1 MLQYIRYIIF
11 LLVCI
16 SFFLFSCEKDADQQL
31 ELIDLVPEP
40 TEKVFATVQG
50 LVLNEQEEIVE
61 SAEVFIL
68 EKATRTD
75 ENGFFT
81 LEGFFPLDG
90 TPIRVRKAGYFESNG
105 IILPQAD
112 GIIKVNIILVEQEQT
127 ETTETGR
134 IINHQTD
141 QISVLFPQDV
151 FVHQNGAIVQ
161 GMINISS
168 QYFDPTDQGF
178 ADSQLGFLKSK
189 SLAKSE
195 LLFPFGLLKINVTD
209 ESARSVAISQAVE
222 ITMDVPTDLL
232 DIAPTSVSMW
242 YLDTETGL
250 WVEEGS
256 AQLEGTAYKG
266 SVTHLSDWVFAIGLD
281 YVLLTGQITKE
292 GISYPY
298 ADVGVSYRAGSR
310 FRFRSDEQGH
320 FSLPI
325 IIGGEQYNTNY
336 FETIN
341 VDVRSNCGTILFE
354 EKIIPPP
361 TEDFTKDIDVS
372 SSSTFAITGQV
383 FCTDPTEI
391 VSNAYVLIQ
400 FDENKYQEIVPVNEQ
415 GQFRLEIEACG
426 LSEVRLIGYDVTT
439 LNRSESV
446 VVTETNTTVA
456 INVCEAPFE
465 PKVTFEINE
474 EAPYIIDNC
483 TVEIIDSI
491 DFWHYQFTALDLY
504 PTFPEAE
511 GDSAIYIIN
520 VFKPKDEGVEV
531 PAQLWRYTQPDVSRF
546 DVPYSIAFGTWT
558 FEIISETEDQVI
570 AQIPLGENYPGNQGA
585 IFKYD
590 ENGSEIIDV
599 ISGSVLLEA
608 NK

>member
-11 LLVCI
+11 LFVCI

-40 TEKVFATVQG
+40 TEKVYATVQG

-68 EKATRTD
+68 EKATQTD
-75 ENGFFT
+75 ENGFFK
-81 LEGFFPLDG
+81 LDGFFPLDG
-90 TPIRVRKAGYFESNG
+90 TPIRVRKTGYFESNG

-112 GIIKVNIILVEQEQT
+112 GIIKVNVILVEQGQT

-141 QISVLFPQDV
+141 QVSVLFPQDAL
-151 FVHQNGAIVQ
+151 VHQDGAIVQ
-161 GMINISS
+161 GVVNISS

-178 ADSQLGFLKSK
+178 VDSQLGFLKSK

-195 LLFPFGLLKINVTD
+195 LLFSFGLLKINVTD
-209 ESARSVAISQAVE
+209 ERARSVTISQAVE

-232 DIAPTSVSMW
+232 DIAPAIVSMW

-281 YVLLTGQITKE
+281 YVLLTGQVTKKR
-292 GISYPY
+292 ISYPY

-320 FSLPI
+320 FSIPI
-325 IIGGEQYNTNY
+325 IVGGEQYNTNY

-372 SSSTFAITGQV
+372 GSSTFTISGQV
-383 FCTDPTEI
+383 FCIDPAEL

-400 FDENKYQEIVPVNEQ
+400 FDENKYQEIVPVDEQ
-415 GQFRLEIEACG
+415 GQFRLEIEECG
-426 LSEVRLIGYDVTT
+426 LTEVSLIGYDATNLERSDPVLVTDSGS
-439 LNRSESV
+439 LVEL
-446 VVTETNTTVA
+446 
-456 INVCEAPFE
+456 NVCEVPFQA
-465 PKVTFEINE
+465 KATFDFNDVD
-474 EAPYIIDNC
+474 PYIIPNC
-483 TVEIIDSI
+483 KVEVFDSTTY
-491 DFWHYQFTALDLY
+491 WHYQFTATD
-504 PTFPEAE
+504 TFPSFPEVVGEHAT
-511 GDSAIYIIN
+511 YIMN
-520 VFKPKDEGVEV
+520 VFQPKEGEGEV
-531 PAQLWRYTQPDVSRF
+531 PAQLWRYTSPDVSDSGLPF
-546 DVPYSIAFGTWT
+546 ITFFGTWE
-558 FEIISETEDQVI
+558 FEIIEETEDKVI
-570 AQIPLGENYPGNQGA
+570 AKIPLG
-585 IFKYD
+585 K
-590 ENGSEIIDV
+590 DV
-599 ISGSVLLEA
+599 IGNHGSYTNANFEVFDIEYGFILLEA
-608 NK
+608 EK